1 MGKQLPCIIE
11 EIALVSINSVKAI
24 CLLFDNWR
32 MALTYGLN
40 IGADCIVRSIGYSS
54 NNVRTCSS
62 SKDSSDSSKSIV
74 VLDS

>member
-1 MGKQLPCIIE
+1 
-11 EIALVSINSVKAI
+11 
-24 CLLFDNWR
+24 

-74 VLDS
+74 VLDSWDCKSIASNACSGLSDHV